1 MAIFVVVGLGYGD
14 EGKGTTTHFVCKKH
28 TAHTVIRTGGPQAF
42 HRVVTA
48 HGDEHVH
55 SQFGSGTLVGASTHL
70 SRAML
75 INPDGIL
82 NEGKVLMYEHGIRG
96 IFDFL
101 TIHEDALV
109 ITPFHGATNRLREI
123 AREADRHGTVGVG
136 VGETVLDAEVL
147 SDNLTI
153 RAKDLGEPDLIDKLE
168 AIRIHKLHDLREIIE
183 RIDEFP
189 EEMREK
195 ARKDVAMLSG
205 TYVGPWTVRR
215 FNKLASLVKIV
226 DTNYVAEKILH
237 RSGTVVF
244 EPSQG
249 VLLDR
254 WYGFHPHTTKV
265 RIMPDAAFSIINE
278 CGKNLADITCWG
290 VLRAY
295 YTRHGAGPF
304 VTECPELTEKF
315 PDEYNREHE
324 WQGKFRVGHFDV
336 LAAKYAIEACG
347 GPRALDGLM
356 ITCVDR
362 LADLGS
368 WKICESYSGPHAP
381 EFFSFDENGCITGIN
396 VNHGV
401 GDKQLKRQEKLG
413 NLLHQCKANLVEH
426 GLPQEASKSEWAL
439 HCAHVLKEKLEV
451 PVVAVSV
458 GPTEHDKIVIRKG
471 NN

>member
-1 MAIFVVVGLGYGD
+1 MAIFVVVGLGNGD
-14 EGKGTTTHFVCKKH
+14 EGKGTTTHFVC
-28 TAHTVIRTGGPQAF
+28 TQYRVHTVIRTGGPQAF

-48 HGDEHVH
+48 RGSEHVH

-70 SRAML
+70 SRVMV

-82 NEGKVLMYEHGIRG
+82 NEGRILMYEHGIRG

-101 TIHEDALV
+101 TIHEHALV
-109 ITPFHGATNRLREI
+109 ITPFHGVANRLREI
-123 AREADRHGTVGVG
+123 ERGASRHGTVGVG
-136 VGETVLDAEVL
+136 VGETVLDAETS
-147 SDNLTI
+147 SDDMTI
-153 RAKDLGEPDLIDKLE
+153 RAKDMGKPDLADKLE
-168 AIRIHKLHDLREIIE
+168 AIRVRKFHDLQETID
-183 RIDEFP
+183 RIDGFP
-189 EEMREK
+189 EEMQKK
-195 ARKDVAMLSG
+195 ARKDMTMLSG
-205 TYVGPWTVRR
+205 THVVPWTVRR

-226 DTNYVAEKILH
+226 DTGYVAEKILH
-237 RSGTVVF
+237 RPGAVVF

-265 RIMPDAAFSIINE
+265 RTMPDGAFSIIDE
-278 CGKNLADITCWG
+278 CGGGDDEIRCLG

-295 YTRHGAGPF
+295 YTRHGVGPF
-304 VTECPELTEKF
+304 VTKCSELTEKL
-315 PDEYNREHE
+315 PDEYNGDHE
-324 WQGKFRVGHFDV
+324 WQGKFRVGHFDM

-362 LADLGS
+362 LASLDS
-368 WKICESYSGPHAP
+368 WKICESYSGPNEP
-381 EFFSFDENGCITGIN
+381 EFFSFDESGFITRIT
-396 VNHGV
+396 VRHDV
-401 GDKQLKRQEKLG
+401 GDEQLKRQEKLS

-439 HCAHVLKEKLEV
+439 HCARVLEETLEV
-451 PVVAVSV
+451 PVVVVSV